1 MSDVIKKVKEA
12 WDIVQEIQK
21 VVALN
26 KRGQN
31 YVGLCPFHS
40 EKTPSFYVSPLK
52 KNVSLLWLWREW

>member
-21 VVALN
+21 VVTLT

-31 YVGLCPFHS
+31 FVGLCPFHS
-40 EKTPSFYVSPLK
+40 EKNPVILC
-52 KNVSLLWLWREW
+52 